1 MTDPRPD
8 EFEKFIEL
16 LLADAPS
23 DYTPWL
29 FRVEEGSKA
38 PATEFGSWKS
48 QRAKLSPE
56 QAVQWMERGG
66 NVGVAGRP
74 DDALINVDIDD
85 EDETTPDDLKPTLMA
100 RSRSR
105 TGVHAWYFEAP
116 TGKEIPNIPTD
127 DAGEVRTNWQYVVAP
142 GSYVPVEDES
152 SLPADQQD
160 DAGYYTVSRT
170 DPVTSLRYDEL
181 PRVFTERDASTGEP
195 DVNEDEMPSL
205 EDLRDNDGSQATGD
219 RQSALF
225 DIEASDVVMKENG
238 STNPGDRWTS
248 LFHDSGTG
256 KNMSMSNQGLLH
268 CWRHEVAHNGLQ
280 ALAVLSDYD
289 GSCADVGAGHSASG
303 AGRSCLEREEGAHI
317 WHAWTYAK
325 RNNYIPDDDP
335 VPYAAL
341 KYICRVRDLCPVTDL
356 PDGGDES
363 IPGYAYDG
371 AIESIRGHDELNPG
385 RDKTDEMS
393 DDDRDTAPDPEPP
406 APTAEPTVTDENPAE
421 EPSAEGDSEE
431 PDEDDGRLY
440 WADIRGHYQTA
451 GNSDERLTPR
461 YNASRKLLQESSWR
475 TIEENDTL
483 WKYDAD
489 AGIFRENG
497 EAQARQRLDQKLREQ
512 YRAHE
517 QSEIENKLR
526 ARTLIADEDFGGD
539 ANMICTENCV
549 LEIDDADITRH
560 EHDPAYNFIG
570 RVETVYDPDA
580 NCPTFNAFLQDVVPD
595 PKTRQKL
602 QEFAGYC
609 LHHWG
614 LPYHKSLFLV
624 GPTASGKSTF
634 LDTIRTM
641 LGNDAVCS
649 LTPQQMASERFGAAE
664 LHGSWANIRNDI
676 PTGLIENTGQFK
688 ELIAGDPIKV
698 EKKRKDPFMMEPT
711 AKHLFSANELPETE
725 TDDQAFFRRIILA
738 AFPTTVP
745 RGERDP
751 TLPAKLQAEHPGI
764 LNWALEGL
772 QRLLSEGS
780 FTGDRSPARTEE
792 TWAKW
797 GNSVKRFAKACIETD
812 EENDIPTSEMF
823 TAYLAYCDDEGIPAE
838 TVQQTVTKTLQG
850 ETKFTTG
857 KKYFDGSQQ
866 RCFLDVGF
874 TGRGVECR
882 DADAD
887 ESNGATGLQDY

>member
-1 MTDPRPD
+1 MLFAIHDW
-8 EFEKFIEL
+8 
-16 LLADAPS
+16 DA
-23 DYTPWL
+23 
-29 FRVEEGSKA
+29 GSSGKSVA
-38 PATEFGSWKS
+38 EDWSMGPGWDDQAEDLIQKIWSGAEQGNGITVGTLIHKATE
-48 QRAKLSPE
+48 
-56 QAVQWMERGG
+56 
-66 NVGVAGRP
+66 
-74 DDALINVDIDD
+74 
-85 EDETTPDDLKPTLMA
+85 
-100 RSRSR
+100 
-105 TGVHAWYFEAP
+105 
-116 TGKEIPNIPTD
+116 
-127 DAGEVRTNWQYVVAP
+127 
-142 GSYVPVEDES
+142 
-152 SLPADQQD
+152 
-160 DAGYYTVSRT
+160 
-170 DPVTSLRYDEL
+170 
-181 PRVFTERDASTGEP
+181 
-195 DVNEDEMPSL
+195 
-205 EDLRDNDGSQATGD
+205 
-219 RQSALF
+219 
-225 DIEASDVVMKENG
+225 NG
-238 STNPGDRWTS
+238 WS
-248 LFHDSGTG
+248 
-256 KNMSMSNQGLLH
+256 
-268 CWRHEVAHNGLQ
+268 
-280 ALAVLSDYD
+280 
-289 GSCADVGAGHSASG
+289 
-303 AGRSCLEREEGAHI
+303 
-317 WHAWTYAK
+317 
-325 RNNYIPDDDP
+325 
-335 VPYAAL
+335 
-341 KYICRVRDLCPVTDL
+341 
-356 PDGGDES
+356 
-363 IPGYAYDG
+363 
-371 AIESIRGHDELNPG
+371 PG
-385 RDKTDEMS
+385 RDET
-393 DDDRDTAPDPEPP
+393 P
-406 APTAEPTVTDENPAE
+406 AAGAEPN
-421 EPSAEGDSEE
+421 
-431 PDEDDGRLY
+431 EDDEELN
-440 WADIRGHYQTA
+440 WADIRDHYRAA
-451 GNSDERLTPR
+451 GNDDDRLTPR
-461 YNASRKLLQESSWR
+461 YNASRKLMQESSWR

-483 WKYDAD
+483 WKYDGA

-497 EAQARQRLDQKLREQ
+497 EPQARQRLDEKLREQ

-539 ANMICTENCV
+539 ANMVCTENCV

-570 RVETVYDPDA
+570 RVETVYDADA
-580 NCPTFNAFLQDVVPD
+580 DCPTFTAFLQDVVPD
-595 PKTRQKL
+595 TETRQKL

-649 LTPQQMASERFGAAE
+649 LTPQQMTSERFGAAE

-772 QRLLSEGS
+772 QRLLSNGS

-797 GNSVKRFAKACIETD
+797 GNSVKRFAQACIKPD
-812 EENDIPTSEMF
+812 EENHIPTSEMF
-823 TAYLAYCDDEGIPAE
+823 AAYLAYCDNEGIPAE

-850 ETKFTTG
+850 ETKFMTG
-857 KKYFDGSQQ
+857 KKYIDGSQQ

-887 ESNGATGLQDY
+887 ESNAASGLQDY